1 MTSTLLV
8 PVLLCSAW
16 VMVKSTTLFS
26 LTSNPAFTMD
36 TLNGMETEDP
46 KQVSTVP
53 LDPDLGT
60 TETDPVTGGGSQE
73 SSQTSAAS
81 PATFPFNNTA
91 DGVENSVSLQELKS
105 SPAGPKDPI
114 NLELFTTTNP
124 FIVAKEEAETK
135 AISLPLRGADKGT
148 ASDHHVASFFNIPK
162 ENGTAEKQCSCNT
175 PGPEGQKGDQ
185 GERGDSGEPGLV
197 GKRGIQGI
205 EGLKGE
211 LGYKGEKGDQGFK
224 GDIGGPG
231 PSGQKGE
238 PGGPCPSCPKG
249 QRGDKGETGSP
260 GSMGL
265 SGPKGD
271 KGVSGM
277 PGPKGETGLE
287 GNLGQK
293 GSKGHKGES
302 GEIGEMGPKGTAGL
316 PGPYGPKGPKGDPGI
331 PGRVGPPGNYGPPG
345 IPGRKDT
352 NMGLISRL
360 TVTFVCTVAIAHM
373 EAKTTQPTKYTK
385 KSVDYELV
393 NDLEATVVPPTDET
407 GFTDILETSETTT
420 ELSTANPAFKT
431 ATTLFPFEN
440 FTLETSDFFF
450 NCCDCCSLGAGQKGD
465 AGENGL
471 PGPKGEVG
479 DIGPPGLV
487 GATGPQG
494 LKGYRG
500 DKGEKGEHGEQGTNG
515 IPGFPGKPGEQGEVG
530 TKGDNGNLGLP
541 GLKGQ
546 KGSKGDICENG
557 TKGDRGDKGD
567 QGFGGLDGEKG
578 DKGDRGDSG
587 EKGTCGE
594 IGEKGEIGSF
604 GDRGI
609 KGEKGC
615 KGDSGENGMNGI
627 DGVPGV
633 NGETGLRG
641 EKGDTGPIGI
651 MGLLGPKGNPGSKGA
666 RGLPGKKGARG
677 QKGSKG
683 ENSKTER
690 SAFSVGLSKPFPP
703 PNAPVKFDR
712 IFYNEQED
720 YSPLSGKF
728 NCTIPGAYVF
738 AFHVTVR
745 GRPAR
750 ISLVVQ
756 NKKQVKSR
764 ETLYSQE
771 IDQASSMVIMKLSA
785 GDQVWLEVARDW
797 NGIYVSSEDDSIFTG
812 YLLYPDEDTETL
824 L

>member
-1 MTSTLLV
+1 MRMTSTLLV

-249 QRGDKGETGSP
+249 QRGD
-260 GSMGL
+260 
-265 SGPKGD
+265 
-271 KGVSGM
+271 
-277 PGPKGETGLE
+277 
-287 GNLGQK
+287 
-293 GSKGHKGES
+293 
-302 GEIGEMGPKGTAGL
+302 
-316 PGPYGPKGPKGDPGI
+316 
-331 PGRVGPPGNYGPPG
+331 
-345 IPGRKDT
+345 KDT

>member
-1 MTSTLLV
+1 MKV
-8 PVLLCSAW
+8 
-16 VMVKSTTLFS
+16 
-26 LTSNPAFTMD
+26 
-36 TLNGMETEDP
+36 
-46 KQVSTVP
+46 
-53 LDPDLGT
+53 
-60 TETDPVTGGGSQE
+60 
-73 SSQTSAAS
+73 
-81 PATFPFNNTA
+81 
-91 DGVENSVSLQELKS
+91 
-105 SPAGPKDPI
+105 
-114 NLELFTTTNP
+114 
-124 FIVAKEEAETK
+124 
-135 AISLPLRGADKGT
+135 
-148 ASDHHVASFFNIPK
+148 
-162 ENGTAEKQCSCNT
+162 
-175 PGPEGQKGDQ
+175 
-185 GERGDSGEPGLV
+185 
-197 GKRGIQGI
+197 
-205 EGLKGE
+205 
-211 LGYKGEKGDQGFK
+211 
-224 GDIGGPG
+224 
-231 PSGQKGE
+231 
-238 PGGPCPSCPKG
+238 
-249 QRGDKGETGSP
+249 
-260 GSMGL
+260 
-265 SGPKGD
+265 
-271 KGVSGM
+271 
-277 PGPKGETGLE
+277 
-287 GNLGQK
+287 
-293 GSKGHKGES
+293 
-302 GEIGEMGPKGTAGL
+302 
-316 PGPYGPKGPKGDPGI
+316 
-331 PGRVGPPGNYGPPG
+331 
-345 IPGRKDT
+345 DT